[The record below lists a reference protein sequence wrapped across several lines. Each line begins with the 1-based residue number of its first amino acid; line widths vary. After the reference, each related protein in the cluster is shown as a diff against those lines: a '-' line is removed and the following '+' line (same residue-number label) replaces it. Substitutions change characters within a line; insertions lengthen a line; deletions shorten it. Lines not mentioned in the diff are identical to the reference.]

1 MTDLSLGN
9 LAVLTVKEPEQG
21 LRALQGLNL
30 PMGARWMAM
39 ALAVCLSTLV
49 GGIANM
55 LIPLPPEAASPLL
68 SLLTAPGT
76 LVVIQFV
83 ALTVSAFLMANV
95 GRMFGG
101 YGSFADALLVTAWIE
116 TLLVGVQAVQLVM
129 VLVLPGSGQLT
140 SIVAFGLFLY
150 LTVMLTKALHGFSN
164 PFMVILGLI
173 GTMFVVGFALTF
185 LAAAFG
191 LLPEIIAQ

>member
-9 LAVLTVKEPEQG
+9 LAVLTIKEPEQG
-21 LRALQGLNL
+21 LRVLQGLNL

-39 ALAVCLSTLV
+39 VLAVCLSTLV
-49 GGIANM
+49 GGIANI

-76 LVVIQFV
+76 LVVIQFI

-116 TLLVGVQAVQLVM
+116 TLLVGAQAVQLVM

-173 GTMFVVGFALTF
+173 GTMFVLGFALTF